1 MKKIVTTTFQL
12 VVVCFLI
19 VTYHN
24 FSKNLP
30 VAVKIIE
37 KENVI
42 LTEIKNDLKILNVHE
57 NRIPELAHA
66 VYIAH
71 QSTGLNPKLIIA
83 LMKTESNFKN
93 NAIGPVNRTR
103 IRYKGLMQ
111 TPVATLEF
119 SDVDTLHGARI
130 LKQKLEISNN
140 NLRKALA
147 LYKGGNNPTAYRQA
161 DQVLSVY
168 MNL

>member
-1 MKKIVTTTFQL
+1 
-12 VVVCFLI
+12 
-19 VTYHN
+19 
-24 FSKNLP
+24 
-30 VAVKIIE
+30 
-37 KENVI
+37 
-42 LTEIKNDLKILNVHE
+42 
-57 NRIPELAHA
+57 
-66 VYIAH
+66 
-71 QSTGLNPKLIIA
+71 
-83 LMKTESNFKN
+83 
-93 NAIGPVNRTR
+93 
-103 IRYKGLMQ
+103 MQ